1 MQIWTCSGCEQTLYF
16 DNSVCQRCQ
25 ATLGFLPDRLDLAAL
40 SPADEGSF
48 TVIGDEE
55 DGARHRLCANGVEH
69 DACNW
74 TVPAEED
81 DSLCLACRLN
91 HTIPDLSAGDNMILW
106 KRLEAEKRR
115 LVYSILRFGLPAA
128 NKVED
133 PDHGLAFD
141 FLADREPEFRE
152 GGGVITGHADG
163 LITLNL
169 AEADHAV
176 RERMR
181 QQMAEP
187 YRTILGHFRHESG
200 HYYWDHLVLDSS
212 WLEPVRDCFGDDRLD
227 YSDALQRHYEAGP
240 SSAWAASFVSH
251 YASSHPWEDWA
262 ETWAHYLH
270 IVDTLE
276 TAWQFGMRASPKVE
290 EAEELSFRAPRNPYR
305 ELDFDALIDAWLP
318 LAQALNS
325 LNRSVGQED
334 AYPFSLAAPA
344 IAKLGLVHRII
355 HDTIASASN

>member
-1 MQIWTCSGCEQTLYF
+1 MQIWTCSSCEQTLFF
-16 DNSVCQRCQ
+16 DNTVCLRCQ
-25 ATLGFLPDRLDLAAL
+25 AALGFLPDQLDLAAL
-40 SPADEGSF
+40 SPVEDGRF
-48 TVIGDEE
+48 TVTGAA
-55 DGARHRLCANGVEH
+55 DGAMYRYCTNGLEYR
-69 DACNW
+69 ACNW
-74 TVPAEED
+74 MIPIED
-81 DSLCLACRLN
+81 REAFCQACRLN
-91 HTIPDLSAGDNMILW
+91 HTIPDLSADDNLTLW

-115 LVYSILRFGLPAA
+115 LVYSMLRFGLPAA

-141 FLADREPEFRE
+141 FLAEGDPEFRE
-152 GGGVITGHADG
+152 GAGVVTGHQGG
-163 LITLNL
+163 LITLDV

-200 HYYWDHLVLDSS
+200 HYYWDRLVRGSG
-212 WLEPVRDCFGDDRLD
+212 WLEAVRDCFGDDRLD
-227 YSDALQRHYEAGP
+227 YSEALQRHYEAGP
-240 SSAWAASFVSH
+240 SSAWAESFVSH

-276 TAWQFGMRASPKVE
+276 TAWQFGMRARPKVE
-290 EAEELSFRAPRNPYR
+290 EADELSFRAPRNPYR

-318 LAQALNS
+318 LTHALNS

-334 AYPFSLAAPA
+334 AYPFTLAPPA

-355 HDTIASASN
+355 HDTTGSGPS